1 MGRWAPGRSASRL
14 HDSKPPAT
22 TRTEAK
28 ARSSSRIAAMRD
40 TTPTSQSRMSG
51 VVGEKRATTS
61 SSKLSRK
68 QKSRPRVPGSPA
80 GCERAPAGR
89 AAQCSA
95 CVRRSRSVAP
105 PSRSSAAASATDSS
119 SGPPSA
125 RGDAV
130 SSSSHADARSGST
143 SPPSHATSERERH
156 PRPARGIAR
165 RRWPHTAVRSALPLL
180 PLPHATTLTAANWRG
195 GEAARACNAANP
207 ASRPHSSSSSS
218 SDRAPRAVSSID
230 DDHVPRVQLRNHE
243 SGVNQ
248 KFELFWGA
256 FVSGVGLRE
265 GCQAAP
271 KSRRGGAECYK
282 SMTLITR
289 NT

>member
-165 RRWPHTAVRSALPLL
+165 RRWPHRAVRSALPLLPLPLRRRAL

-230 DDHVPRVQLRNHE
+230 DERRPQSQLRNH
-243 SGVNQ
+243 
-248 KFELFWGA
+248 K
-256 FVSGVGLRE
+256 
-265 GCQAAP
+265 
-271 KSRRGGAECYK
+271 RGGAPKIFGRVCERGGVERGL
-282 SMTLITR
+282 SSGA
-289 NT
+289 